1 MSLNGLLNKGGLR
14 RIATATVATPV
25 TDSASTL
32 PSVANVAGV
41 AVANPQ
47 KRPANDPASTTA
59 TAAPSLPGNDPDW
72 HCWPHTT
79 AMNTREL
86 DIYAVR
92 LERFTG
98 KGLIE
103 LDAETLADKLV
114 IRDREKGDRRLC
126 LECVYLTGY
135 GASSWRCSNWQRS
148 GIAIRARDNQ
158 LPVDLVLQLQRCDG
172 FANATPNAIANA
184 TPNLTTKT
192 PF

>member
-1 MSLNGLLNKGGLR
+1 MSLNRLLNKGGLR
-14 RIATATVATPV
+14 RIATATVATAA

-79 AMNTREL
+79 AMNTRML
-86 DIYAVR
+86 DTYAVR

-114 IRDREKGDRRLC
+114 LRDRDQDDRRVC
-126 LECVYLTGY
+126 LECKHFAGH
-135 GASSWRCSNWQRS
+135 GAGSWRCGNWQAAGVALNS
-148 GIAIRARDNQ
+148 RDAK
-158 LPVDLVLQLQRCDG
+158 LSADLVRQLQRCDG
-172 FANATPNAIANA
+172 FTAHATS
-184 TPNLTTKT
+184 TPQGTDDDH
-192 PF
+192 PHH

>member
-1 MSLNGLLNKGGLR
+1 
-14 RIATATVATPV
+14 
-25 TDSASTL
+25 
-32 PSVANVAGV
+32 
-41 AVANPQ
+41 
-47 KRPANDPASTTA
+47 
-59 TAAPSLPGNDPDW
+59 
-72 HCWPHTT
+72 
-79 AMNTREL
+79 MNTREL